1 MYIIYNNKF
10 DLRMCILHIL
20 IYIHITIYGS
30 VYGLISIEV
39 KLTGQQIKL
48 L

>member
-10 DLRMCILHIL
+10 DLRMCILHIH

-39 KLTGQQIKL
+39 KLTGQ
-48 L
+48 